1 MDHLIFLAQE
11 RVESVQVTLHSA
23 TTRFAN
29 NLVSL
34 GNGVKA
40 SFNNALISVKNQRF
54 SGDVAEKVRDWLAKL
69 REALSVFSPSEV
81 YNRFLIFFLTE
92 VTRTHIYFGGAC
104 FFAGSIIGILVGM
117 RLRSSMVAPQRM
129 RAVVAISYRGM
140 EAIGVVEDV
149 VAPRIVD
156 PHQVL
161 IQVKAAGIDY
171 LDIKVAE
178 GYGRVLRKQLN
189 KYNPNMDGE
198 FPVVLGRDCSGVVVA
213 VGKAVT
219 RVEQGEEVWLAVP
232 FYHPG
237 TLSEYLVVSEELV
250 ALKPSQLTY
259 EGAAALPYSIMI
271 AWDALVTQGKLG
283 PNTTEGKRVLIH
295 AGASGVGVVAIQLV
309 RAWGGN
315 VTTTVSSRAA
325 PLAHLLG
332 AEDVITYDSSNFD
345 KELLLREKYD
355 VILNTVGQVLHES
368 CLKHCL
374 PGGVVVTTTSSQL
387 ASDSYG
393 YVIGGL
399 YSLYMRARYWLTK
412 SPWLTGGRW
421 GTVVVSGSVLEKVS
435 PLIESGRLQ
444 AVVDKAYSAQDAEVA
459 FSHVAKGEQIG
470 KTVVRFSI
478 NTPVRNLGMAFWQDH

>member
-1 MDHLIFLAQE
+1 MDYLIFLAQE
-11 RVESVQVTLHSA
+11 RAESVQVTLHSA
-23 TTRFAN
+23 TTHFASI
-29 NLVSL
+29 LRSL
-34 GNGVKA
+34 GLGAKA
-40 SFNNALISVKNQRF
+40 SFNSALVSIKNQRI
-54 SGDVAEKVRDWLAKL
+54 GRDVAEKFCDWLAKL
-69 REALSVFSPSEV
+69 RERLSAFSPSEF
-81 YNRFLIFFLTE
+81 YSKFLIFFLTE

-104 FFAGSIIGILVGM
+104 FFAGSLCGILLGM
-117 RLRSSMVAPQRM
+117 RLQSSIVAPQRM
-129 RAVVAISYRGM
+129 RAVVANSYRGL

-149 VAPRIVD
+149 IAPRIVE

-178 GYGRVLRKQLN
+178 GYGRVLRRQLN
-189 KYNPNMDGE
+189 KYNPNVDGE
-198 FPVVLGRDCSGVVVA
+198 FPVVLGRDCSGVVVV

-237 TLSEYLVVSEELV
+237 TLSEYVVVSEELV
-250 ALKPSQLTY
+250 APKPSQLTH

-271 AWDALVTQGKLG
+271 AWDALVTQGGLG
-283 PNTTEGKRVLIH
+283 PDSTTGKRVLVH
-295 AGASGVGVVAIQLV
+295 AAVSGVGVVAIQLV
-309 RAWGGN
+309 RAWGGS

-332 AEDVITYDSSNFD
+332 ADDVITYDNSNFD
-345 KELLLREKYD
+345 KELMLREKYD
-355 VILNTVGQVLHES
+355 VILNTVGQALHES

-374 PGGVVVTTTSSQL
+374 PGGVVVTTTSSLL

-393 YVIGGL
+393 YVAGGL
-399 YSLYMRARYWLTK
+399 YSLYMRARYWFTK

-421 GTVVVSGSVLEKVS
+421 GTLEVNGEVLEKVS
-435 PLIESGRLQ
+435 PLIDAGRLQ

-459 FSHVAKGEQIG
+459 FAHVAKGEQIG
-470 KTVVRFSI
+470 KTVIRFRARPLAS
-478 NTPVRNLGMAFWQDH
+478 RMEGSL